1 MIMPHWMPWKNTKDR
16 TNFSVQR
23 RNQILMLNKNKYEY
37 FSFDRWA
44 WSTSQNFNIHHLA
57 KWTQFLSPLFF
68 LLCSFVQNRNSL
80 KKKKTKKDM
89 RTIHVS
95 LWTFWTSL
103 HLIFICLFVLS
114 HFFSFTIFLR
124 TSTSSAS
131 LVLLFFIWTFLLIDS
146 IFFILSFENNPLEH
160 HQTISKGP
168 YRRSVPR
175 LFLIRV
181 ACVIIYAFVACLSLY
196 IFPSFSFSLF
206 LFFSFRLHKR
216 KENYSTFN
224 ICLCILTEQ

>member
-1 MIMPHWMPWKNTKDR
+1 MNSVSFSSFFPSLFICTESKFFEEKKDKKR
-16 TNFSVQR
+16 YENNPRLALDFLNFS
-23 RNQILMLNKNKYEY
+23 
-37 FSFDRWA
+37 SF
-44 WSTSQNFNIHHLA
+44 NLY
-57 KWTQFLSPLFF
+57 LFV
-68 LLCSFVQNRNSL
+68 CSFP
-80 KKKKTKKDM
+80 
-89 RTIHVS
+89 
-95 LWTFWTSL
+95 
-103 HLIFICLFVLS
+103 
-114 HFFSFTIFLR
+114 FFSFTIFLR

-181 ACVIIYAFVACLSLY
+181 ACVIIYAFVACLSFY